1 MPDFLVLTAIVPKI
15 LGAKLI
21 LDIHDP
27 MPEFYMSKFNKRNR
41 GLGVLLMRMQEKLSS
56 LVAHGVITA
65 NSNFKRNLV
74 KRGIPSNKIT
84 VIRNIPDSRIFNRGA
99 YAKKDNRGGGCFT
112 LIYHGTIA
120 PRYGLYVAIR
130 SLPLLIPKIPQLRFV
145 IIGQPAEHVGELER
159 LAKKLDVSSAVQFKH
174 PVPMEEVPM
183 EIMRAD
189 VGIYPAIPDPHMSV
203 AIPSK
208 VLEYAVMGIPIIA
221 SRLKVLEDLFADSAI
236 LFFEPGAES
245 EFANCVL
252 ELYNN
257 KKRRDELVRNVDS
270 IFTLKRTWKS
280 EKMKYFKVL
289 NYLLSS
295 AR

>member
-27 MPEFYMSKFNKRNR
+27 MPEFYMSKFSKRNR
-41 GLGVLLMRMQEKLSS
+41 GFGVLLIRMQEKLSS

-99 YAKKDNRGGGCFT
+99 YAKKDNRGDDCFT

-145 IIGQPAEHVGELER
+145 IIGQPVEHVGELVR
-159 LAKKLDVSSAVQFKH
+159 LAKQLDVSSSVQFKP
-174 PVPMEEVPM
+174 PVPIEEVPM
-183 EIMRAD
+183 EIMQAD
-189 VGIYPAIPDPHMSV
+189 VGIYPAISDPHMSV

-221 SRLKVLEDLFADSAI
+221 SRLKVLEDLFTDSAI

-245 EFANCVL
+245 EFANRVL

-257 KKRRDELVRNVDS
+257 KKRRDELVRNADS
-270 IFTLKRTWKS
+270 IFTLKSSWKS
-280 EKMKYFKVL
+280 ESTKYFKVL